1 MKNRDAQLVCP
12 YFSLY
17 MIISTRN
24 VYLDGE
30 SDMLLVTQSGISS

>member
-17 MIISTRN
+17 MNYITRN
-24 VYLDGE
+24 VYLVGV